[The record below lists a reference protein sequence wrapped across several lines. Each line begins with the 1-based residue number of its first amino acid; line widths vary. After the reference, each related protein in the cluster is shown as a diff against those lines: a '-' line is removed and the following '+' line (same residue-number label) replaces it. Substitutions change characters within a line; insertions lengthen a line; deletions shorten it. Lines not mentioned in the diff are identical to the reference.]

1 MWLFGDISSAADNK
15 YHRTVDGSSISR
27 RKFQPIRWVYLGD
40 SLNNGDGKIAKIA
53 ISLAI
58 GESAKLSVSSPVWY
72 SAVSDLFITF
82 FFSKIYIF
90 LFLFRLDYQPGEIQL
105 HWIRVGFGNPGGWF
119 RLRNPSGALINT
131 WLATM
136 IFYYREKGNNS
147 CKLAHFTVLMLICF
161 LFHFVDLYK
170 LSVWTVISKNS
181 PVIPLS
187 PLNWKWMLCWFYG
200 GRNFHNW
207 DGLESEQ
214 FTSIF
219 IWKWIVMNIFYVW
232 YKRARGVALCL
243 CVCVSVPG

>member
-72 SAVSDLFITF
+72 SAVSDWFITF

-105 HWIRVGFGNPGGWF
+105 HWIRVGFGNPGGSF

-136 IFYYREKGNNS
+136 IFITGKKGNHS

-161 LFHFVDLYK
+161 LFFLLIYTNCRFGPLFPKIRQLFPFLLWIENECCVNFMAEE
-170 LSVWTVISKNS
+170 IS
-181 PVIPLS
+181 IIG
-187 PLNWKWMLCWFYG
+187 M
-200 GRNFHNW
+200 
-207 DGLESEQ
+207 
-214 FTSIF
+214 
-219 IWKWIVMNIFYVW
+219 
-232 YKRARGVALCL
+232 A
-243 CVCVSVPG
+243 